1 MATVSVR
8 DVTSRCLGRRPRS
21 VLKDVFGVYGRNILG
36 TRARSLRDQLDR
48 IQTKPFVRIACV
60 TVRPPGSTAGQI
72 ATLQRDLDAAND
84 TFEQRCAFEGLPPL
98 GESLIS
104 PGFWVYCAGA
114 RVVRTGILGTNG
126 TLDQRDCNAGW
137 MLDFLGVGDHEVSK
151 EEDDLFS
158 LGRDLGASI
167 VCYYLPRDPA
177 IPASGGATSGL
188 RGCAAHPGGR
198 RGFWVGPNATQWTF
212 AHELGHIVGNLGH
225 SKSNSNLMFGGRG
238 GTASITSNPP
248 RLSKRQCAGT
258 FPPDPLSP
266 GGMINDRAV
275 EGC

>member
-60 TVRPPGSTAGQI
+60 TIRPPGSTAGQI

-84 TFEQRCAFEGLPPL
+84 TFELRCAFEIDPVVGEPL
-98 GESLIS
+98 IL

-126 TLDQRDCNAGW
+126 TFDQRDCNAGW
-137 MLDFLGVGDHEVSK
+137 VLDFLGFGDHEVSK

-167 VCYYLPRDPA
+167 VCYYLP
-177 IPASGGATSGL
+177 GGATSGL

-198 RGFWVGPNATQWTF
+198 RGFWVGPSATQWTF

-238 GTASITSNPP
+238 GTGSITSNPP
-248 RLSKRQCAGT
+248 RLSKRQCAGR
-258 FPPDPLSP
+258 FRP
-266 GGMINDRAV
+266 GTLPTGKRGMINDRAV